1 MEVEYNIAGRIM
13 AKDGTRVISLEEI
26 LASPLVVKGTAGV
39 ETSEA
44 AGAATCAAD
53 LTEDMLA
60 AYCKAE
66 SEKHACKV
74 YLWKDREEYGNANV
88 FNGGSDYEVVNEIC
102 FLSIYD
108 CGNEVARE
116 TTDHWNEKIDAVI

>member
-1 MEVEYNIAGRIM
+1 MEVEFNIAGRIL
-13 AKDGTRVISLEEI
+13 AKDSTRIISLAEI
-26 LASPLVVKGTAGV
+26 LAS
-39 ETSEA
+39 SA
-44 AGAATCAAD
+44 AGFGVTCAAD
-53 LTEDMLA
+53 LSEDALA
-60 AYCKAE
+60 AYCKAV
-66 SEKHACKV
+66 SAQNACKV

-102 FLSIYD
+102 FLCIYD

>member
-1 MEVEYNIAGRIM
+1 MEVEFNIAGRILS
-13 AKDGTRVISLEEI
+13 AGGTRVITLAEI
-26 LASPLVVKGTAGV
+26 LASPV
-39 ETSEA
+39 A
-44 AGAATCAAD
+44 AGAGSAAD
-53 LTEDMLA
+53 LTEDVLA

-66 SEKHACKV
+66 SEKFQCKV

>member
-1 MEVEYNIAGRIM
+1 MEVEFNIAGRIL
-13 AKDGTRVISLEEI
+13 AKDGTRIVSLAEI
-26 LASPLVVKGTAGV
+26 LASPLVVNG
-39 ETSEA
+39 A

-66 SEKHACKV
+66 SEKYQCKV

-88 FNGGSDYEVVNEIC
+88 FNGGSDYEVVNEVC
-102 FLSIYD
+102 FLCVYESGREIL
-108 CGNEVARE
+108 RE
-116 TTDHWNEKIDAVI
+116 TTNCWNEKIDDVV

>member
-1 MEVEYNIAGRIM
+1 MEVEFNIAGRIL
-13 AKDGTRVISLEEI
+13 AKDGTRVITLAEI
-26 LASPLVVKGTAGV
+26 LASPA
-39 ETSEA
+39 A
-44 AGAATCAAD
+44 AGAGTAAD
-53 LTEDMLA
+53 LTEDILS
-60 AYCKAE
+60 AYCKSVSAQN
-66 SEKHACKV
+66 ACKV

-102 FLSIYD
+102 FLCIYD

>member
-1 MEVEYNIAGRIM
+1 MEVEYNIAGRIL
-13 AKDGTRVISLEEI
+13 AKEGTRVITLAEI
-26 LASPLVVKGTAGV
+26 LASPVAVN
-39 ETSEA
+39 EA

-88 FNGGSDYEVVNEIC
+88 FNGGSDYEVVNEVC
-102 FLSIYD
+102 FLCICD
-108 CGNEVARE
+108 CGKEMVRE
-116 TTDHWNEKIDAVI
+116 TTNHWNDKIDAVL

>member
-1 MEVEYNIAGRIM
+1 MEVEFNIAGRIL
-13 AKDGTRVISLEEI
+13 AKDGTRVITLAEI
-26 LASPLVVKGTAGV
+26 LASPLVVNG
-39 ETSEA
+39 A
-44 AGAATCAAD
+44 AAATCAAD

-88 FNGGSDYEVVNEIC
+88 FNGGSDYEVVNEVC
-102 FLSIYD
+102 FLCICD
-108 CGNEVARE
+108 CGKEMVRE
-116 TTDHWNEKIDAVI
+116 TTDHWNEKIDDVI